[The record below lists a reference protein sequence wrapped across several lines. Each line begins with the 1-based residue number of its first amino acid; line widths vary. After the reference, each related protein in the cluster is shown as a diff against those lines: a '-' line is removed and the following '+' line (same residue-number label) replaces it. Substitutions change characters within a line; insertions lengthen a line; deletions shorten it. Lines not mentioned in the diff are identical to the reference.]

1 MSKNQ
6 FEQLIEYVINDED
19 AKAKEL
25 FHQIVVS
32 KSRQIYENIMQ
43 ENELEEDNAMGEEPP
58 DTDGNPPMEEG
69 DNMMGGSQSGD
80 MINDVEAEE
89 QGMHEGEDDDAEF
102 DDEAEDDGADL
113 THDMEQDHDEM
124 GGDEPASKSDVM
136 DLADKLDELMAEFE
150 HMMGGNDMGG
160 DNMGSD
166 MDDGMDDMD
175 ADEFETEGMDGTNG
189 MMENVDLKAAPK
201 PVTSEPAGTNTKSI
215 TAFNSGAAGMAAR
228 PVQAGKNEGGS
239 HDTAAYKN
247 TTKDLIGK
255 VGNSPAQ
262 STQDLKPATKPH
274 LGQAAG
280 VNTRTPFP
288 RGK

>member
-6 FEQLIEYVINDED
+6 FEKLIEYVINDED

-43 ENELEEDNAMGEEPP
+43 DEEIEEDNAMGEEPVEV
-58 DTDGNPPMEEG
+58 DTDMSESDEL
-69 DNMMGGSQSGD
+69 GGSQSGD
-80 MINDVEAEE
+80 MIDDVETEE
-89 QGMHEGEDDDAEF
+89 SGMMETDDDSEF
-102 DDEAEDDGADL
+102 DDGAEEAGDDL
-113 THDMEQDHDEM
+113 THDLEGEHDM
-124 GGDEPASKSDVM
+124 GGEEAATKGDVM

-150 HMMGGNDMGG
+150 HMMGSGDDMGG
-160 DNMGSD
+160 DDMG
-166 MDDGMDDMD
+166 DDGMGEIEVD
-175 ADEFETEGMDGTNG
+175 ADEFETEGM
-189 MMENVDLKAAPK
+189 MENITLKQVHPK
-201 PVTSEPAGTNTKSI
+201 TTTHEEGDGKAGPV
-215 TAFNSGAAGMAAR
+215 AFNAGQTGMAGR
-228 PVQAGKNEGGS
+228 PVKAGQAEGGH

-262 STQDLKPATKPH
+262 AKQDLKPATKPH
-274 LGQAAG
+274 LGQATG

-288 RGK
+288 KGK

>member
-6 FEQLIEYVINDED
+6 FEKLIEYVINDED

-43 ENELEEDNAMGEEPP
+43 EDELEEDNAMGEEPP

-69 DNMMGGSQSGD
+69 DDMMGGSQAGD
-80 MINDVEAEE
+80 MIDDVETEE
-89 QGMHEGEDDDAEF
+89 SGMHEGEDDAEF
-102 DDEAEDDGADL
+102 DDEAESDGEDL

-124 GGDEPASKSDVM
+124 GGDEAATKGDVM

-150 HMMGGNDMGG
+150 HMMGNGEPDA
-160 DNMGSD
+160 DNMGD
-166 MDDGMDDMD
+166 MDGMDDMGMD
-175 ADEFETEGMDGTNG
+175 NDEFETEGM
-189 MMENVDLKAAPK
+189 MENITLKAAPK

-215 TAFNSGAAGMAAR
+215 TAFNSGQAGMEGR
-228 PVQAGKNEGGS
+228 PVKTGQAEGGH

-262 STQDLKPATKPH
+262 AKQDLKPATKPN

-288 RGK
+288 RSGK

>member
-6 FEQLIEYVINDED
+6 FEKLIEYVINDED

-43 ENELEEDNAMGEEPP
+43 DEEIEEDNAMGEEPVEV
-58 DTDGNPPMEEG
+58 DTDMSESDEL
-69 DNMMGGSQSGD
+69 GGSQSGD
-80 MINDVEAEE
+80 MIDDVETEE
-89 QGMHEGEDDDAEF
+89 SGMMETDDDSEF
-102 DDEAEDDGADL
+102 DDGAEEAGDDL
-113 THDMEQDHDEM
+113 THDLEGEHDM
-124 GGDEPASKSDVM
+124 GGEEAATKGDVM

-150 HMMGGNDMGG
+150 SMMGGGDDMGGNDMG
-160 DNMGSD
+160 
-166 MDDGMDDMD
+166 DDMGEIEVD
-175 ADEFETEGMDGTNG
+175 ADEFETEGM
-189 MMENVDLKAAPK
+189 MENITLKQVHPK
-201 PVTSEPAGTNTKSI
+201 TTTHEEGDGKAGPV
-215 TAFNSGAAGMAAR
+215 AFNAGQTGMAGR
-228 PVQAGKNEGGS
+228 PVKAGQAEGGH

-262 STQDLKPATKPH
+262 AKQDLKPATKPH
-274 LGQAAG
+274 LGQATG

-288 RGK
+288 KGK

>member
-32 KSRQIYENIMQ
+32 KSRQIYENLMQ
-43 ENELEEDNAMGEEPP
+43 EDNAMGEEPP

-69 DNMMGGSQSGD
+69 DDMMGGSQSGD
-80 MINDVEAEE
+80 MIDDVQAEE
-89 QGMHEGEDDDAEF
+89 EGMHEAEDDADSEF
-102 DDEAEDDGADL
+102 DDEAEEDGEDF
-113 THDMEQDHDEM
+113 TKDMEHDHDEM
-124 GGDEPASKSDVM
+124 GDDEAASKSDVM
-136 DLADKLDELMAEFE
+136 DLSDKLDELMAQFE
-150 HMMGGNDMGG
+150 DMMGGGDMGDDAG
-160 DNMGSD
+160 ME
-166 MDDGMDDMD
+166 DDGMDNMDDMAMD
-175 ADEFETEGMDGTNG
+175 DDEFETEGM
-189 MMENVDLKAAPK
+189 MENITLKAAPK

-215 TAFNSGAAGMAAR
+215 TAFNSGQAGMEGR
-228 PVQAGKNEGGS
+228 PVHAGKNEGGH

-247 TTKDLIGK
+247 STKDLIGK

-262 STQDLKPATKPH
+262 GTQNLKPANKPH

-288 RGK
+288 KGK

>member
-1 MSKNQ
+1 MSKNH

-32 KSRQIYENIMQ
+32 KSREIYENLMQ
-43 ENELEEDNAMGEEPP
+43 EDNAMGMEPTEI
-58 DTDGNPPMEEG
+58 DTNVDEG
-69 DNMMGGSQSGD
+69 DDMMGGRQSGD
-80 MINDVEAEE
+80 MIDDVETEE
-89 QGMHEGEDDDAEF
+89 SGMHEGEDDADAEF
-102 DDEAEDDGADL
+102 DDEAEQDGEDL

-124 GGDEPASKSDVM
+124 GGDEAASKSDVM
-136 DLADKLDELMAEFE
+136 DLSDKLDELMAEFE
-150 HMMGGNDMGG
+150 QMMGGGDDMGG
-160 DNMGSD
+160 DDMGG
-166 MDDGMDDMD
+166 MGDDGMDDEEID
-175 ADEFETEGMDGTNG
+175 FDEFETEGM
-189 MMENVDLKAAPK
+189 MENITLKAAPK

-215 TAFNSGAAGMAAR
+215 TAFNSGQAGMEGR
-228 PVQAGKNEGGS
+228 PVRAGQNEGGH

-262 STQDLKPATKPH
+262 SNQNLKPATKPH
-274 LGQAAG
+274 LGQASG

-288 RGK
+288 RSGK

>member
-1 MSKNQ
+1 MSKNH

-32 KSRQIYENIMQ
+32 KSREIYENLMQ
-43 ENELEEDNAMGEEPP
+43 EDNAMGMEPTEI
-58 DTDGNPPMEEG
+58 DTNVDEG
-69 DNMMGGSQSGD
+69 DDMMGGSQSGD
-80 MINDVEAEE
+80 MIDDVETEE
-89 QGMHEGEDDDAEF
+89 SGMHEGEDDSDAEF
-102 DDEAEDDGADL
+102 DDEAEDDGEDL
-113 THDMEQDHDEM
+113 TYDMEQDHDEM
-124 GGDEPASKSDVM
+124 GGDEAASKSDVM
-136 DLADKLDELMAEFE
+136 DLSDKLDELMAEFE
-150 HMMGGNDMGG
+150 NMMGGNDMG
-160 DNMGSD
+160 DDMGG
-166 MDDGMDDMD
+166 MGDDGMSDMGMDD
-175 ADEFETEGMDGTNG
+175 DEFETEGM
-189 MMENVDLKAAPK
+189 MENITLKAAPK

-215 TAFNSGAAGMAAR
+215 TAFNSGQAGMEGR
-228 PVQAGKNEGGS
+228 PVSAGKNEGGH

-247 TTKDLIGK
+247 STKDMIGK

-262 STQDLKPATKPH
+262 GTQNLKPAPKPH

>member
-32 KSRQIYENIMQ
+32 KSRQIYENLMQ
-43 ENELEEDNAMGEEPP
+43 EGENDMGLTP
-58 DTDGNPPMEEG
+58 DEVDTNMSEG
-69 DNMMGGSQSGD
+69 DDMMGGSQSGD

-102 DDEAEDDGADL
+102 DDEAEDDGEDL

-124 GGDEPASKSDVM
+124 GGDEPATKGDVM

-160 DNMGSD
+160 DDMGD
-166 MDDGMDDMD
+166 MGGDGMDDMEID
-175 ADEFETEGMDGTNG
+175 TDEFETEGRGMGG
-189 MMENVDLKAAPK
+189 MMENITLKQVHPK
-201 PVTSEPAGTNTKSI
+201 TTTHEEGDGKAGPV
-215 TAFNSGAAGMAAR
+215 AFNSGQTGMEGR
-228 PVQAGKNEGGS
+228 PVKAGQAEGGH

-247 TTKDLIGK
+247 STKDLIGK

-262 STQDLKPATKPH
+262 AKQDLRPATKPH
-274 LGQAAG
+274 LGQASG

-288 RGK
+288 RSGK

>member
-32 KSRQIYENIMQ
+32 KSRQIYENLMQ
-43 ENELEEDNAMGEEPP
+43 EGENDMGLTP
-58 DTDGNPPMEEG
+58 DEVDTNMSEG
-69 DNMMGGSQSGD
+69 DDMMGGSQSGD

-102 DDEAEDDGADL
+102 DDEAEDDGEDL

-124 GGDEPASKSDVM
+124 GGDEPATKGDVM

-150 HMMGGNDMGG
+150 HMMGGDDMGG
-160 DNMGSD
+160 DDMDNMGG
-166 MDDGMDDMD
+166 DGMDDMEID
-175 ADEFETEGMDGTNG
+175 TDEFETEGRGMGG
-189 MMENVDLKAAPK
+189 MMENITLKQVHPK
-201 PVTSEPAGTNTKSI
+201 TTTHEEGDGKAGPV
-215 TAFNSGAAGMAAR
+215 AFNSGQTGMEGR
-228 PVQAGKNEGGS
+228 PVKAGQAEGGH

-247 TTKDLIGK
+247 STKDLIGK

-262 STQDLKPATKPH
+262 AKQDLRPATKPH
-274 LGQAAG
+274 LGQASG

-288 RGK
+288 RSGK

>member
-32 KSRQIYENIMQ
+32 KSRQIYENLMQ
-43 ENELEEDNAMGEEPP
+43 EDNAMGMEPDEV
-58 DTDGNPPMEEG
+58 DTNVDEG
-69 DNMMGGSQSGD
+69 DDMMGGSQTEA
-80 MINDVEAEE
+80 MIHDVEAEE
-89 QGMHEGEDDDAEF
+89 EGMMETDDDADAEF
-102 DDEAEDDGADL
+102 DDEAEEAGDDL
-113 THDMEQDHDEM
+113 TSDMESDHDMEDDEA
-124 GGDEPASKSDVM
+124 ASKSDVM
-136 DLADKLDELMAEFE
+136 DLSDKLDELMAQFE
-150 HMMGGNDMGG
+150 DMMGGGDMGDDAG
-160 DNMGSD
+160 MG
-166 MDDGMDDMD
+166 DDGMDMGMDDMSMD
-175 ADEFETEGMDGTNG
+175 DDEFETEGM
-189 MMENVDLKAAPK
+189 MENITLKAAPK

-215 TAFNSGAAGMAAR
+215 TAFNSGQAGMEGH
-228 PVQAGKNEGGS
+228 PVKMTG
-239 HDTAAYKN
+239 DTAKGRPNPTA
-247 TTKDLIGK
+247 KDMIGN

-262 STQDLKPATKPH
+262 GTQNLKPATKPH

>member
-32 KSRQIYENIMQ
+32 KSRQIYENLMQ
-43 ENELEEDNAMGEEPP
+43 EGENDMGLTP
-58 DTDGNPPMEEG
+58 DEVDTNMSEG
-69 DNMMGGSQSGD
+69 DDMMGGSQSGD

-102 DDEAEDDGADL
+102 DDEAEDDGEDL

-124 GGDEPASKSDVM
+124 GGDEPATKGDVM

-150 HMMGGNDMGG
+150 HMMGGSDDMGG
-160 DNMGSD
+160 DDMGG
-166 MDDGMDDMD
+166 MGDDGMGEIEVD
-175 ADEFETEGMDGTNG
+175 ADEFETEGM
-189 MMENVDLKAAPK
+189 MENITLKQVHPK
-201 PVTSEPAGTNTKSI
+201 TTTHEEGDGKAGPV
-215 TAFNSGAAGMAAR
+215 AFNAGQTGMAGR
-228 PVQAGKNEGGS
+228 PVKAGQAEGGH

-262 STQDLKPATKPH
+262 AKQDLKPATKPH
-274 LGQAAG
+274 LGQATG

-288 RGK
+288 KGK